1 MNRSESAP
9 VEGNPERNPERE
21 RFLDAMQEM
30 AEAFKA
36 GDGERAFAELV
47 RARKLAEE
55 ISDPVLKQECLVLV
69 AEVEKVGE

>member
-1 MNRSESAP
+1 MKRFESSLA
-9 VEGNPERNPERE
+9 EGSPERNPERE
-21 RFLDAMQEM
+21 RFLDVMQEM
-30 AEAFKA
+30 AEAFNA

-55 ISDPVLKQECLVLV
+55 ISDPAVREECLALV